1 MLYKS
6 NLGTNIDFKLKGKS
20 FSPKMTL
27 RLRGKV
33 IDLSHPIVM
42 GILNVTPDSFYDGG
56 RYLQNESVLL
66 KQAEKILKE
75 GATIIDIG
83 GYSSRP
89 GADDISVDEE
99 KDRVLN
105 SIRLVSQNFPEA
117 FISID
122 TFRAEVAREA
132 VQAGACLVN
141 DISGGQLDERMY
153 DTVAEMDVPY
163 ILMHMR
169 GTPQNMKQLTD
180 YDDLVL
186 DMLNYFQRKLA
197 LLRQKGVKDI
207 IIDPGFGFAKNIDQ
221 NFLLLKRLADFGVL
235 EAPLLAGLSRKSM
248 IYRRLN
254 IAVEDALNGTTVLNT
269 IALVNGACILRVHD
283 VKEAIQTINLY
294 KYTYT

>member
-1 MLYKS
+1 
-6 NLGTNIDFKLKGKS
+6 
-20 FSPKMTL
+20 
-27 RLRGKV
+27 
-33 IDLSHPIVM
+33 
-42 GILNVTPDSFYDGG
+42 VTPDSFYDGG